1 MSNAITSEIESID
14 VYSKNL
20 AQWGVE
26 VKDYLLDGARCDF
39 QGLLIEVSE
48 DRARIIE
55 QEIEPMATRME
66 VRNKRLDELGDALA
80 YIADIESKFT
90 DDSEYKNPKEST
102 DVLTQSAVNG
112 LKIVGYKNAKVGS
125 TLSLNKAQA
134 DYYQQKLKTKLD
146 ALNNAASD
154 DMTRLQSLVDRRD
167 EAYSTATSL
176 MDKVSE
182 TRANAIKNMS

>member
-26 VKDYLLDGARCDF
+26 VKDYLLDGTRCDF
-39 QGLLIEVSE
+39 QDLLIEVSE

-80 YIADIESKFT
+80 YIADIESQFT
-90 DDSEYKNPKEST
+90 DDSEYKDTKYSS
-102 DVLTQSAVNG
+102 DSLTQSAVNG
-112 LKIVGYKNAKVGS
+112 LKIVGYNNATVGS
-125 TLSLNKAQA
+125 KLGMTKAEA
-134 DYYQQKLKTKLD
+134 DYYQQKVKSKLD
-146 ALNNAASD
+146 SLNNAASD

-176 MDKVSE
+176 MDAVGE
-182 TRANAIKNMS
+182 TRANTIKNMA